1 MERRKIAAAK
11 QTTLK
16 GEKERLSD
24 SQQADANTSLAANEL
39 NMAEILRE
47 LKDLRRENQASFT
60 ETKASLDRLE
70 GSMKDMTERLSALEN
85 RAEEAEG
92 RISSV
97 EDATH
102 RSERVLRYLLRR
114 EAALTNHCDDLQN
127 RLRRN
132 NLRIYQVPEGSEKED
147 MIGFVKRLITTELSI
162 AREDIKIER
171 AHRSLGLRPSD
182 TEPPRSI
189 IVRFMD
195 YTVKEA
201 VLRQAWTQKQVTF
214 QGKTIFFDQDYS
226 PEVQKKRARLRTV
239 IKQLKEKG
247 VRARC
252 RFPAQLRID
261 LDSGPKTFP
270 TLVEAIPTLHELGV
284 FVQVSEK
291 EKMDREL
298 SRELWRTREN
308 GRRGGNDSLSDAD
321 LRAYV

>member
-1 MERRKIAAAK
+1 MTSKRFTTAK

-16 GEKERLSD
+16 GEKERSD
-24 SQQADANTSLAANEL
+24 SQQSDANTSLTANEL

-47 LKDLRRENQASFT
+47 LKDLRRENQTSFT

-70 GSMKDMTERLSALEN
+70 GSMKDMTERLNTLEN
-85 RAEEAEG
+85 RADEAED
-92 RISSV
+92 RISST
-97 EDATH
+97 EDANQ
-102 RSERVLRYLLRR
+102 RNERVLRYLIRR
-114 EAALTNHCDDLQN
+114 EAALTDHCDDLQN

-132 NLRIYQVPEGSEKED
+132 NLRIYQVPEGTEKDD
-147 MIGFVKRLITTELSI
+147 MIGFVKGLIKAEL
-162 AREDIKIER
+162 RFTQEDIRIER
-171 AHRSLGLRPSD
+171 AHRALGLRPPNTD
-182 TEPPRSI
+182 PPRSI

-201 VLRQAWTQKQVTF
+201 VLRQAWAQKQVMF

-226 PEVQKKRARLRTV
+226 PEVQRKRARLRGV

-270 TLVEAIPTLHELGV
+270 TLIEAIPTLHKLGV
-284 FVQVSEK
+284 VVQVSEK
-291 EKMDREL
+291 EKMNREL
-298 SRELWRTREN
+298 SRELWKTREN
-308 GRRGGNDSLSDAD
+308 GRRGENNSLSDAD
-321 LRAYV
+321 LRAYI